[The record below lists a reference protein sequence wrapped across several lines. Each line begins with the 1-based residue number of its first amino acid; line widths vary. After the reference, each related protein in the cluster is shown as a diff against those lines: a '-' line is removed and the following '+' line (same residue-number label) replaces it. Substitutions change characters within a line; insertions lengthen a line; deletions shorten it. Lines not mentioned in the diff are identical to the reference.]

1 MKNKL
6 MSFMRGRYG
15 MDQLGKFILV
25 ICCILLVV
33 ALLTSRTVV
42 GPIFYFLALALLIYS
57 YVRMFSRKIDKRY
70 RENMVYMSF
79 RYRFTSRWAR
89 AKAQASQRK
98 THRFFKCPSCGTTV
112 RVPKNKGKIRIT
124 CPKCK
129 QSFIKTT

>member
-1 MKNKL
+1 
-6 MSFMRGRYG
+6 MRGRYG

-79 RYRFTSRWAR
+79 RYRFTSR
-89 AKAQASQRK
+89 
-98 THRFFKCPSCGTTV
+98 
-112 RVPKNKGKIRIT
+112 
-124 CPKCK
+124 
-129 QSFIKTT
+129 